1 MVGGLQPQAVRSP
14 GAPILAYT
22 ICISRLRL
30 ILNVNSHKREVRTKR
45 RPAAGECILRTGMP
59 GERPANAYRVPPERT
74 ASFLDAKS
82 ESVATFL
89 S

>member
-14 GAPILAYT
+14 GAYVIVYT
-22 ICISRLRL
+22 IYISKLRL
-30 ILNVNSHKREVRTKR
+30 ILNVNSRTSAKSREPSVGR
-45 RPAAGECILRTGMP
+45 RECILRTGML

-74 ASFLDAKS
+74 ASFLDAKF
-82 ESVATFL
+82 ESVAAFL

>member
-1 MVGGLQPQAVRSP
+1 
-14 GAPILAYT
+14 
-22 ICISRLRL
+22 
-30 ILNVNSHKREVRTKR
+30 
-45 RPAAGECILRTGMP
+45 MP